1 MSDMVEKVREWAG
14 KQTMLY
20 AKMRYEDYPDIDLDN
35 VHDMEMEHHEEALAI
50 ILTLLDVVESGEAF
64 IDQCDVMAPEI
75 NDRIVHCELVRK
87 FKPLSQN
94 WSKEHKSF
102 RDALTTFEQRIG
114 EILEGGND
122 DIL

>member
-1 MSDMVEKVREWAG
+1 MSDMAEKVKEFVTSA
-14 KQTMLY
+14 
-20 AKMRYEDYPDIDLDN
+20 RYN
-35 VHDMEMEHHEEALAI
+35 SSWRVQSAHHSKCKSI
-50 ILTLLDVVESGEAF
+50 IRTLLDVVEGGEAF
-64 IDQCDVMAPEI
+64 IDKCDAMAPEI